1 VPKVIEQL
9 HSRPPLERMLRI
21 HAALQE
27 GKYPNCSGLA
37 TEIEVSTRTIKRDV
51 DFMKYRLDLP
61 IEYDAQR
68 YGYYYSEKVDRFP
81 TLPITEADVFALLVA
96 HKAIH
101 QYRGTPFEHLLE
113 TSFRKLT
120 GHLDGESSFSV
131 SRLDEAFSF
140 RPFGPEETD
149 LELFQF
155 LLQAMRE
162 RREVRFQY
170 RKIGAKR
177 AEERTVRPYHVA
189 CVENRWY
196 LFAFD
201 PARNGMRAFVLGRMS
216 KLELLRKT
224 FTNRDGFD
232 LEKHLRGSLGVFVGR
247 PEDDFDVVIEFDA
260 WAADVLR
267 GRRWHWSQSIDE
279 LPRGQIRMRMRLN
292 NLEEVERWVLSWGA
306 HATVIAPLALA
317 RRIES
322 TAAKLG
328 EMYMVLEAERAGER
342 KGQSGKK

>member
-1 VPKVIEQL
+1 MPPQVIEQL

-21 HAALQE
+21 HALLQD
-27 GKYPNCSGLA
+27 GKFPNCTQLA
-37 TEIEVSTRTIKRDV
+37 GKIEVSTRTIKRDV

-68 YGYYYSEKVDRFP
+68 YGYYYSKPVDQFP

-96 HKAIH
+96 HKAIV

-120 GHLDGESSFSV
+120 GQLDGKSAFSV

-140 RPFGPEETD
+140 RPFAPEETD
-149 LELFQF
+149 LEVFQG
-155 LLQAMRE
+155 LLTAMRE
-162 RREVRFQY
+162 KREVRFQY

-177 AEERTVRPYHVA
+177 HEERTVRPYHVA
-189 CVENRWY
+189 CIDNRWY

-201 PARNGMRAFVLGRMS
+201 PGRGAMRAFVITRMQG
-216 KLELLRKT
+216 LEVTKKT
-224 FTNRDGFD
+224 FTHRGEFNLD
-232 LEKHLRGSLGVFVGR
+232 KHLRGSLSVFVGK
-247 PEDDFDVVIEFDA
+247 PEDDFDVIIEFDS

-267 GRRWHWSQSIDE
+267 GRRWHWSQGIDE
-279 LPRGQIRMRMRLN
+279 LPEGQIRLRMRLN
-292 NLEEVERWVLSWGA
+292 NLEEVERWVLSWGT

-317 RRIES
+317 KRVNKSAVELQRR
-322 TAAKLG
+322 
-328 EMYMVLEAERAGER
+328 YAGWKEVAD
-342 KGQSGKK
+342 S

>member
-1 VPKVIEQL
+1 MPKVIEQL

-21 HAALQE
+21 HASLQK
-27 GKYPNCSGLA
+27 GKYPNCSRLA
-37 TEIEVSTRTIKRDV
+37 KEIEVSTRTIKRDV

-140 RPFGPEETD
+140 RSFGPEETD
-149 LELFQF
+149 LELFQS

-162 RREVRFQY
+162 KRVVTFQY
-170 RKIGAKR
+170 KKIGSR
-177 AEERTVRPYHVA
+177 RPEERTVHPYHVA
-189 CVENRWY
+189 CIDSRWY

-201 PARNGMRAFVLGRMS
+201 PARKAVRAFVLTRMS
-216 KLELLRKT
+216 RLELTKKT
-224 FTNRDGFD
+224 FTNRGGFD
-232 LEKHLRGSLGVFVGR
+232 LEKHLRGSLSVFVGQ

-279 LPRGQIRMRMRLN
+279 LPHGQVRMRMRLN

-306 HATVIAPLALA
+306 HATVIAPVALA
-317 RRIES
+317 QRIES

-328 EMYMVLEAERAGER
+328 KMYEALDEARRSKTLA
-342 KGQSGKK
+342 S